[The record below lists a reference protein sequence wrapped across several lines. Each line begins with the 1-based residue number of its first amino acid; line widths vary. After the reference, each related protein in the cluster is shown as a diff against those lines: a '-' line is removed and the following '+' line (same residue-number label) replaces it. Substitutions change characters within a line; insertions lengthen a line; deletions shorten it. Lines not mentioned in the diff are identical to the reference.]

1 MTDVFDELADTRP
14 RIRRDVLFT
23 QATNGVLFHAPGSG
37 FRVTAKSAYKIA
49 ELLVPYLDGS
59 HRLGDLCGNL
69 PQGHRQMV
77 GTMVKSLI
85 DCGFARDV
93 PAGDADLVRALLTDA
108 EATEFSAQL
117 AYIDHFQ
124 NGAAGRFR
132 QLRDARIAV
141 VGDDLVARWC
151 ALALIRNG
159 CAHVDAPP
167 GISAPGNAFADVTAE
182 AEAISARGS
191 DSAIRLT
198 PELDSD
204 VPDLSGYQIAV
215 FTGPRAPHR
224 VLRLLR
230 AGIPQGCTILPVTT
244 LGSRAVVGPSTTA
257 SLRPCW
263 ACAALRMTANSGGPS
278 GTDLWAR
285 VCLPETGALD
295 RMPGRQVAA
304 MLGNLAGYEVFRLLT
319 EAPPAETRGQ
329 LIVQDMDS
337 LDAFAEP
344 VHPHPRCPFCRAQ
357 GATEAMSLAGLRLD
371 APAVTALDA
380 ENQAGHLLAELAVES
395 ELVGSV
401 AGVFRAFDDE
411 WVTQTPLKISRVTL
425 SVAGGQSRTVAAFD
439 THNVAAARRRALR
452 VAAAVYVA
460 DMVPPNGV
468 LTGAE
473 LVTAQRA
480 VPAIDPASLV
490 TASGTGGPASEMTGW
505 VIATSLLD
513 GQQALVP
520 AFAIS
525 LVGAPDANGVFLP
538 TGAGTGVG
546 GSAGEAAYA
555 GLFSALSHE
564 ALLAAT
570 RGRRPVRRI
579 RLDALHDDPELRFL
593 LSSAKNLD
601 FEAELLDL
609 TEPDSAAPKT
619 LLARANDPV
628 TGVPRW
634 AVGCDAGW
642 QRAAVDALRDLVGA
656 VQLAQDASVTG
667 PLDLGLPLVSEFDPW
682 SLPVSCESVPE
693 LTATTSPTLVL
704 RRIGAMGQR
713 VLATYSGADDLRQRG
728 LTVLRFVLTGRSS

>member
-1 MTDVFDELADTRP
+1 MTDVFYELADTRP
-14 RIRRDVLFT
+14 RIRRDVLFS
-23 QATNGVLFHAPGSG
+23 QAANGVLFHAPGSG

-59 HRLGDLCGNL
+59 HRLGDLCGDL
-69 PQGHRQMV
+69 PHGHRQMV
-77 GTMVKSLI
+77 GAMVKSLI

-93 PAGDADLVRALLTDA
+93 PAGDADLARALLTDA
-108 EATEFSAQL
+108 EATEFAAQL

-159 CAHVDAPP
+159 CARVDAPP
-167 GISAPGNAFADVTAE
+167 GISAPGNAFADVIAE
-182 AEAISARGS
+182 AEAISARGI
-191 DSAIRLT
+191 DSAIRLA
-198 PELDSD
+198 PELDGD
-204 VPDLSGYQIAV
+204 VPDLSGYQVAV

-230 AGIPQGCTILPVTT
+230 AGLPQGCTILPVTT
-244 LGSRAVVGPSTTA
+244 LGSRAAVGPSMIA

-263 ACAALRMTANSGGPS
+263 ACAALRVTANSGGSS
-278 GTDLWAR
+278 GSDLWAR
-285 VCLPETGALD
+285 ACLPETGALD

-304 MLGNLAGYEVFRLLT
+304 LLGNLAGYEVFRLLT

-329 LIVQDMDS
+329 VIVQDMDS
-337 LDAFAEP
+337 LDAFVEP

-357 GATEAMSLAGLRLD
+357 GAAEAVSLAGLRLD

-380 ENQAGHLLAELAVES
+380 EDETGRLLAELDVES
-395 ELVGSV
+395 ELVGPV

-411 WVTQTPLKISRVTL
+411 WVTQTPLKVSRVTL

-452 VAAAVYVA
+452 AAAAVYVA
-460 DMVPPNGV
+460 DVVPPNGV

-473 LVTAQRA
+473 LATAQRA
-480 VPAIDPASLV
+480 RPAIDPASLV
-490 TASGTGGPASEMTGW
+490 TASGTGGPASEVTGW

-520 AFAIS
+520 ALAIS
-525 LVGAPDANGVFLP
+525 PASADGAFLP

-564 ALLAAT
+564 ALLAAA
-570 RGRRPVRRI
+570 RGQRPVRRI
-579 RLDALHDDPELRFL
+579 RLDALHDDQELRFL

-609 TEPDSAAPKT
+609 TEPDPAAPKT

-634 AVGCDAGW
+634 AVGCDAKW

-656 VQLAQDASVTG
+656 VQLAQDASAAG

-682 SLPVSCESVPE
+682 SLSASRESVPE
-693 LTATTSPTLVL
+693 VTATTSPALVL
-704 RRIGAMGQR
+704 HRMGAMGQR
-713 VLATYSGADDLRQRG
+713 ALATYSGADDLRQRG
-728 LTVLRFVLTGRSS
+728 LTVLRLVLTGRPS